1 MDVFSHHRV
10 QVVSTS
16 VIYFLMNE
24 ECLFATSL
32 QNILHKKVT
41 EGFFFLNPTSL
52 MLCSRTINRR
62 MGNLRITISVLG
74 TGTC

>member
-1 MDVFSHHRV
+1 MTPLRQDESPERCKFLDLRWNVRRSPMDVFSHHRV

-41 EGFFFLNPTSL
+41 EGFFF
-52 MLCSRTINRR
+52 
-62 MGNLRITISVLG
+62 
-74 TGTC
+74 